1 MTLKALRKKKGLTQ
15 EEAAELTGLSR
26 RGYQNLE
33 QGKYKKVSQTYHYA
47 FTRLEEYDRRRESKK
62 ALGKAM
68 LQKTLRE
75 AMPHYDLSFVYV
87 IGDYASSPAPNSKIS
102 LFIAE
107 PISRLDILAFLQE
120 VESLTGKEAE
130 AELLKDHLDEKTLK
144 EVLRRGVRVSL
155 F

>member
-15 EEAAELTGLSR
+15 EKAAELTGLSR

-87 IGDYASSPAPNSKIS
+87 IGDYASSPTPSSKIS

-107 PISRLDILAFLQE
+107 PISRLDLLAFLQE